1 MNQEKRYPTA
11 LTIAGSDSG
20 GGAGIQADLKTFS
33 AIGVF
38 GASVITAITAQN
50 TREVRAVEVLPPG
63 LVRQQLEAVL
73 DDMAV
78 DAVKT
83 GMLPDVPTIELVA
96 SVIDRYGL
104 KEVVVVDPVMVA
116 TSGARL
122 SSAATA
128 GAFRA
133 LLYARLSLLTPN
145 IPETEALTGIR
156 INGEKEVYR
165 AGELL
170 LRQGCRAVL
179 IKGGHL
185 KGKQAS
191 DVLFSD
197 SRQPVVF
204 SSGYVETGNLHGTGC
219 TLASAIAA
227 YRALGREWETAVGLA
242 KTYITGAIRA
252 GAGIRTGRGH
262 GPVNHFF
269 APEVLQSKYRDD
281 ANYIE
286 R

>member
-50 TREVRAVEVLPPG
+50 TREVRAVEVLPPA
-63 LVRQQLEAVL
+63 LIRLQLEAVL
-73 DDMAV
+73 DDIAV
-78 DAVKT
+78 DVVKT
-83 GMLPDVPTIELVA
+83 GMLPDVPAIEQVA

-104 KEVVVVDPVMVA
+104 KEVVVDPVMVA

-128 GAFRA
+128 GAFRE

-145 IPETEALTGIR
+145 VPETEALTGIP
-156 INGEKEVYR
+156 IGGEKEMYK

-185 KGKQAS
+185 KGERAS
-191 DVLFSD
+191 DTLFSD
-197 SRQPVVF
+197 NRPPVVF
-204 SSGYVETGNLHGTGC
+204 SSEYVETWNLHGTGC

-227 YRALGREWETAVGLA
+227 YRALGREWEEAVGLA
-242 KTYITGAIRA
+242 KTYIAQAIRA
-252 GAGIRTGRGH
+252 GVGVCTGRGH

-269 APEVLQSKYRDD
+269 HPEVLQPK
-281 ANYIE
+281 
-286 R
+286 